1 MKENIVFDKSK
12 RFAIRI
18 VKLYQYL
25 CGEKKEYILSKQ
37 LLKSGTSIGANIAEA
52 VCGISEKD
60 FLAKLYIAFKECAET
75 EYWLELLKETGF
87 LTNQEY
93 TSISAD
99 CLEIKKLL
107 SSITKTTK
115 DKTEESGGGIIPNS

>member
-1 MKENIVFDKSK
+1 MFQQNV
-12 RFAIRI
+12 
-18 VKLYQYL
+18 
-25 CGEKKEYILSKQ
+25 YINRRTELKQ